1 MKASAS
7 LTNRQKARPPAHTK
21 LTVLGSTGSIG
32 LNTLDI
38 VRQFPQ
44 KFRIEALSCRNS
56 IERLVEQIKEFKPRL
71 VCVDT
76 NEQVRELRET
86 FGRGNSGPETVFVWG
101 AEGLAQISSDPEV
114 DLVVAGIVGAAGL
127 GPTFS
132 AVEAGK
138 TVAVANKEPLVMAGE
153 LFVKTAKKTG
163 AKLLPTDSEHNA
175 IFQALHD
182 EPPERI
188 ARLILT
194 ASGGPFRDLPLEE
207 FEKITLAEALNHP
220 NWEMGRKISIDSATM
235 MNKGLEI
242 IEAHW
247 LFNTPVEKI
256 DVLMQRESIIH
267 SMVEFIDGSFLAQM
281 GLPDMRVPIAYCL
294 SWPERLPLKIP
305 RMDPVS
311 LKKLHFEAI
320 DPNRFPCLSISVKA
334 AKQGGGSPA
343 VLNGANEE
351 VVYAFSNEEIRFV
364 DIAKTLASVMRKLDE
379 TLQQTATDFADEIPN
394 FLLNIKSLE
403 DAVQADQWGREQARK
418 VLDIGRKVR

>member
-1 MKASAS
+1 MKSTASFSKSSETQASA
-7 LTNRQKARPPAHTK
+7 LTKVS
-21 LTVLGSTGSIG
+21 VLGATGSIG
-32 LNTLDI
+32 LKTLEI

-44 KFRIEALSCRNS
+44 KFQIEALSCKSS
-56 IERLVEQIKEFKPRL
+56 IEQLREQIIEFKPRI

-76 NEQVRELRET
+76 SGQASELKET
-86 FGRGNSGPETVFVWG
+86 FSIGQGSPETEFVWG
-101 AEGLAQISSDPEV
+101 REGLKQISSDDET

-127 GPTFS
+127 EPTYS

-138 TVAVANKEPLVMAGE
+138 IVAVANKEPLVMAGE
-153 LFVKTAKKTG
+153 LFMQTAKKTG

-175 IFQALHD
+175 IFQSLHN
-182 EPPERI
+182 EPSERI

-194 ASGGPFRDLPLEE
+194 ASGGPFRDLPLDE
-207 FEKITLAEALNHP
+207 FEQITLAETLNHP
-220 NWEMGRKISIDSATM
+220 NWEMGRKITIDSATM

-242 IEAHW
+242 IEAQW
-247 LFNTPVEKI
+247 LFNVSVEKI

-294 SWPERLPLKIP
+294 GWPERLPLKIP
-305 RMDPVS
+305 RLDPVA
-311 LKKLHFEAI
+311 LNALHFEAI
-320 DPNRFPCLSISVKA
+320 DTQRFPCLSLSLKA

-351 VVYAFSNEEIRFV
+351 VVAAFLNEEIRFV
-364 DIAKTLASVMRKLDE
+364 DIFKTLATVMGKLDE
-379 TLQQTATDFADEIPN
+379 TLHYAEPECLEEIPN

-403 DAVQADQWGREQARK
+403 DAIQADQWGRKQVGK
-418 VLDIGRKVR
+418 VLELIN

>member
-1 MKASAS
+1 MK
-7 LTNRQKARPPAHTK
+7 K

-38 VRQFPQ
+38 IRQFPH

-56 IERLVEQIKEFKPRL
+56 IESLSEQIKEFKPRL

-76 NEQVRELRET
+76 AKQASELRES
-86 FGRGNSGPETVFVWG
+86 FRSGNSCPETEFVWG
-101 AEGLAQISSDPEV
+101 TEGLKQISSDPEV

-127 GPTFS
+127 EPTFA

-138 TVAVANKEPLVMAGE
+138 IVAVANKEPLVMAGE
-153 LFVKTAKKTG
+153 LFIQTAKKTG

-194 ASGGPFRDLPLEE
+194 ASGGPFRDLPLDE

-220 NWEMGRKISIDSATM
+220 NWEMGRKITIDSATM

-247 LFNTPVEKI
+247 LFNTPVDKI

-294 SWPERLPLKIP
+294 GWPERLPLKIP
-305 RMDPVS
+305 RLDPVS
-311 LKKLHFEAI
+311 LNALHFEAI
-320 DPNRFPCLSISVKA
+320 DEQRFPCLPLSLKV
-334 AKQGGGSPA
+334 AKQGGGAPA
-343 VLNGANEE
+343 VLNGANEK
-351 VVYAFSNEEIRFV
+351 VVAAFLNEEIRFV
-364 DIAKTLASVMRKLDE
+364 DIAKTLASVMQDLDE
-379 TLQQTATDFADEIPN
+379 TLQQTAQGSLADIPD
-394 FLLNIKSLE
+394 FLLKIKTLE
-403 DAVQADQWGREQARK
+403 DALQADQWGREQAGK
-418 VLDIGRKVR
+418 VLKHLH

>member
-1 MKASAS
+1 MKSTASFSKSSETQAS
-7 LTNRQKARPPAHTK
+7 VLTKVS
-21 LTVLGSTGSIG
+21 VLGATGSIG
-32 LNTLDI
+32 LKTLEI

-44 KFRIEALSCRNS
+44 KFQIEALSCKSS
-56 IERLVEQIKEFKPRL
+56 IEQLREQIIEFKPRI

-76 NEQVRELRET
+76 RGQASELKET
-86 FGRGNSGPETVFVWG
+86 FSIGQGSPETEFVWG
-101 AEGLAQISSDPEV
+101 REGLKQISSDDET

-127 GPTFS
+127 EPTYS

-138 TVAVANKEPLVMAGE
+138 IVAVANKEPLVMAGE
-153 LFVKTAKKTG
+153 LFMQTAKKTG

-175 IFQALHD
+175 IFQSLHN
-182 EPPERI
+182 EPSERI

-194 ASGGPFRDLPLEE
+194 ASGGPFRDLPLDE
-207 FEKITLAEALNHP
+207 FEQITLAETLNHP
-220 NWEMGRKISIDSATM
+220 NWEMGRKITIDSATM

-242 IEAHW
+242 IEAQW
-247 LFNTPVEKI
+247 LFNVSVEKI

-294 SWPERLPLKIP
+294 GWPERLPLKIP
-305 RMDPVS
+305 RLDPVA
-311 LKKLHFEAI
+311 LNALHFEAI
-320 DPNRFPCLSISVKA
+320 DTQRFPCLSLSLKA

-351 VVYAFSNEEIRFV
+351 VVAAFLNEEIRFV
-364 DIAKTLASVMRKLDE
+364 DIFKTLATVMCKLDE
-379 TLQQTATDFADEIPN
+379 TLHYAEPECLEEIPN

-403 DAVQADQWGREQARK
+403 DAIQADQWGRKQVGK
-418 VLDIGRKVR
+418 VLELIN

>member
-1 MKASAS
+1 MKSSAS
-7 LTNRQKARPPAHTK
+7 TANGQEVPSSVVTK
-21 LTVLGSTGSIG
+21 LTVLGATGSIG

-44 KFRIEALSCRNS
+44 KFKIEALSCRSS
-56 IERLVEQIKEFKPRL
+56 IERLVEQIKEFQPRL
-71 VCVDT
+71 VCVD
-76 NEQVRELRET
+76 NSEQARELRET
-86 FGRGNSGPETVFVWG
+86 FRQGNSGTETEFVWG
-101 AEGLAQISSDPEV
+101 VEGLVQVSSDPEV

-127 GPTFS
+127 QPTYS
-132 AVEAGK
+132 AVQAGK

-153 LFVKTAKKTG
+153 LFVQTANKTG

-175 IFQALHD
+175 IFQALHG

-194 ASGGPFRDLPLEE
+194 ASGGPFRDLPLKE
-207 FEKITLAEALNHP
+207 FEKITLAEALSHP

-247 LFNTPVEKI
+247 LFNTPVENI

-294 SWPERLPLKIP
+294 GWPERLPLKIP
-305 RMDPVS
+305 RLDPLS
-311 LKKLHFEAI
+311 MSALHFEKI
-320 DPNRFPCLSISVKA
+320 DPQRYPCLPLAIKV
-334 AKQGGGSPA
+334 AKQGGAAPA
-343 VLNGANEE
+343 VLNGANET
-351 VVYAFSNEEIRFV
+351 VVTAFLGEEIRFV
-364 DIAKTLASVMRKLDE
+364 EIAETIASVIKDFEKALHQVDVPSFLRKIR
-379 TLQQTATDFADEIPN
+379 T
-394 FLLNIKSLE
+394 LE
-403 DAVQADQWGREQARK
+403 DAEHADKWGRKQASK
-418 VLDIGRKVR
+418 ILESII